1 MIDFRNVWLPQIIG
15 YAVLIA
21 DDKALRSVWI
31 SGDQSLTS
39 VISFDEL
46 IEQMFDDLDSEAMWS
61 QHKGELVDRVSLQSS
76 IDAFLRALLEADKP
90 FGRKNCTD
98 HAALLSSP
106 IWLQVRE
113 TAELVVKCADEAKL
127 TYF

>member
-1 MIDFRNVWLPQIIG
+1 MIDFRNVWLPQIIR

-31 SGDQSLTS
+31 SGDHSFTS
-39 VISFDEL
+39 VTSYDEL

-61 QHKGELVDRVSLQSS
+61 QHKKELVDHVSLQSS
-76 IDAFLRALLEADKP
+76 IDAFLHALLTVDKP

-98 HAALLSSP
+98 HAALLSTP
-106 IWLQVRE
+106 LWLQVRE
-113 TAELVVKCADEAKL
+113 TAELVVKCADEARV

>member
-31 SGDQSLTS
+31 EGDYSFTS
-39 VISFDEL
+39 VRDYDEL
-46 IEQMFDDLDSEAMWS
+46 IEQVFGGLDAEAMWNE
-61 QHKGELVDRVSLQSS
+61 HKRELVDDVNLQSS
-76 IDAFLRALLEADKP
+76 IDAFLRALLIVDEP
-90 FGRKNCTD
+90 YGRKNCTD

-106 IWLQVRE
+106 LWLRVRRI
-113 TAELVVKCADEAKL
+113 AERVVKCADDAGQI
-127 TYF
+127 YM

>member
-31 SGDQSLTS
+31 SGDQSFTS
-39 VISFDEL
+39 VTSFDEL
-46 IEQMFDDLDSEAMWS
+46 IEQMFDDLDSEVMWN
-61 QHKGELVDRVSLQSS
+61 QHKRELADHISLQAS
-76 IDAFLRALLEADKP
+76 IDAFLHAILAIDEQYGSKS
-90 FGRKNCTD
+90 CTD
-98 HAALLSSP
+98 HAALLSSSR
-106 IWLQVRE
+106 WLQVRE
-113 TAELVVKCADEAKL
+113 TAEMVVKCADKAKL